1 MRRLGDVG
9 IPRGGA
15 AFGIGL
21 RHRPVTAAP
30 PLDGSRIPDV
40 NVSAV
45 IQPHVTKPIG
55 VWLHRAALDEK
66 HSVDRHQCRR
76 VLELPEPPPLGNLA
90 FHLRVKRFEHGD
102 ARRGPLLFAGLHVLH
117 EHWHEH
123 ARTIHPAIRSAGDV
137 SGVLR
142 LNALKVRVAS
152 HRLARDGVE
161 RGIGEVA

>member
-1 MRRLGDVG
+1 ML
-9 IPRGGA
+9 
-15 AFGIGL
+15 
-21 RHRPVTAAP
+21 
-30 PLDGSRIPDV
+30 
-40 NVSAV
+40 
-45 IQPHVTKPIG
+45 
-55 VWLHRAALDEK
+55 
-66 HSVDRHQCRR
+66 
-76 VLELPEPPPLGNLA
+76 
-90 FHLRVKRFEHGD
+90 
-102 ARRGPLLFAGLHVLH
+102 AGLHVLH